1 MRNKKNHGQRYVIH
15 QGCTLTLVL
24 IYKTLMIMEKN
35 EKSQER
41 KKGRV
46 NGSITQKVYS
56 FRLDGDLIEWLY
68 RQPNKGRYLNNLIRD
83 DMEKYH
89 L

>member
-1 MRNKKNHGQRYVIH
+1 MLYKNKYEI
-15 QGCTLTLVL
+15 LTYQKL
-24 IYKTLMIMEKN
+24 KIMEKN

-56 FRLDGDLIEWLY
+56 FRLDGDLIDWLY
-68 RQPNKGRYLNNLIRD
+68 RQPNKGRYINDLIRD
-83 DMEKYH
+83 DMDKYH
-89 L
+89 I

>member
-1 MRNKKNHGQRYVIH
+1 MYCGSELIVGSLLFKNKYEI
-15 QGCTLTLVL
+15 LTYQKL
-24 IYKTLMIMEKN
+24 KIMEKN

-56 FRLDGDLIEWLY
+56 FRLDGDLIDWLY
-68 RQPNKGRYLNNLIRD
+68 RQPNKGRYINDLIRD
-83 DMEKYH
+83 DMDKYH
-89 L
+89 I

>member
-1 MRNKKNHGQRYVIH
+1 MYCGNALIIRSLLYKNRYELLTYKK
-15 QGCTLTLVL
+15 L
-24 IYKTLMIMEKN
+24 KIMEKN

-83 DMEKYH
+83 DMDKYH

>member
-1 MRNKKNHGQRYVIH
+1 
-15 QGCTLTLVL
+15 
-24 IYKTLMIMEKN
+24 MEKN

-46 NGSITQKVYS
+46 NGSRTQKVYS

-68 RQPNKGRYLNNLIRD
+68 RKPNKGRYLNNLIRD
-83 DMEKYH
+83 DMNKYH

>member
-1 MRNKKNHGQRYVIH
+1 
-15 QGCTLTLVL
+15 
-24 IYKTLMIMEKN
+24 MEKN

-56 FRLDGDLIEWLY
+56 FRLDGDLIDWLY
-68 RQPNKGRYLNNLIRD
+68 QHPNKGRYLNDLIRG
-83 DMEKYH
+83 DMENCH
-89 L
+89 T